1 MVDLTR
7 KIVFRDVTMGFIFIY
22 LFLDYAQPKIAKSAW
37 ETEGKCG
44 YSAGIH

>member
-1 MVDLTR
+1 MVDLTC

-22 LFLDYAQPKIAKSAW
+22 LFLDYAQTKIAKSAP

-44 YSAGIH
+44 YSTGIH